1 MQQISQIL
9 PLAIKQEASLGLES
23 RQPKTSE
30 EIRFELAISKPRI
43 IIEPVETLKEALRQV
58 FFLIGL
64 RAEQIPADE
73 EKGFLIQY
81 IVENYG
87 GHTADE
93 IKLAFKMA
101 IQGALKLDDKKV
113 TCYGIFSPMYFTA
126 IMDAYREW
134 AREQIKLLPRP
145 VEDRKLKPMEIVDIN
160 LKWALKCLNEINK
173 LPIRIILKNNH
184 NPC

>member
-1 MQQISQIL
+1 MVL
-9 PLAIKQEASLGLES
+9 KQEVCPGKES
-23 RQPKTSE
+23 KRPRTSE
-30 EIRFELAISKPRI
+30 EVAFELAITTPRI
-43 IIEPVETLKEALRQV
+43 VNEELETLKGALRQV

-101 IQGALKLDDKKV
+101 IQGKLKIDNKDVK
-113 TCYGIFSPMYFTA
+113 CYGIFSPMYFTTV
-126 IMDAYREW
+126 MDAYREW
-134 AREQIKLLPRP
+134 AREQIILLDAPEIPKEPSVKEKAVINLEYAGFLLNLLKNGLLPP
-145 VEDRKLKPMEIVDIN
+145 LK
-160 LKWALKCLNEINK
+160 
-173 LPIRIILKNNH
+173 
-184 NPC
+184 

>member
-1 MQQISQIL
+1 M
-9 PLAIKQEASLGLES
+9 
-23 RQPKTSE
+23 
-30 EIRFELAISKPRI
+30 
-43 IIEPVETLKEALRQV
+43 

-81 IVENYG
+81 IAENYG

-101 IQGALKLDDKKV
+101 IQGKLKLEYKDVK
-113 TCYGIFSPMYFTA
+113 CYGIFSPMYFTG

-134 AREQIKLLPRP
+134 AKEQAEKLLRHEPERVITEIEKRKIDLAYAGYLRSLYP
-145 VEDRKLKPMEIVDIN
+145 KSVRYWITVGNED
-160 LKWALKCLNEINK
+160 
-173 LPIRIILKNNH
+173 
-184 NPC
+184 

>member
-1 MQQISQIL
+1 
-9 PLAIKQEASLGLES
+9 LAL
-23 RQPKTSE
+23 
-30 EIRFELAISKPRI
+30 SKPRI
-43 IIEPVETLKEALRQV
+43 ISAPVEVLKESLRQI

-93 IKLAFKMA
+93 VTLAFKMA
-101 IQGALKLDDKKV
+101 IQGALKIEDKKV
-113 TCYGIFSPMYFTA
+113 QCYGIFSPLYFTT
-126 IMDAYREW
+126 IMDAYRDW
-134 AREQIKLLPRP
+134 AREQIKLLPAP

-160 LKWALKCLNEINK
+160 LIWALKCLNEINK
-173 LPIRIILKNNH
+173 LPVKIELFKNNIENA
-184 NPC
+184 NPVQ